1 MAKKVIMGVLASI
14 LLGAIALFAA
24 EKAAQEKKAA
34 ETPKQQERACDQ
46 PALSKVEGPK
56 GGEEL
61 LDQLIAAYKANDR
74 EKMGEI
80 IKKMEQ
86 RREKMRDFA
95 QADGGHRW
103 AHHRMRPEGCG
114 WQMPCGGQPCQRPC
128 CWGGGMGACGQSFSE
143 RPQMRCCG
151 MPCCGQWRQ
160 GPPCGAMGGW
170 GPPACGNR
178 PMCGRGAGT
187 AQDCG
192 QGDRPA
198 CDMPKGDKATVDD
211 PSPESDW

>member
-1 MAKKVIMGVLASI
+1 MAKKVIMGVLASV

-24 EKAAQEKKAA
+24 EKAQEKKAT

-46 PALSKVEGPK
+46 PAQPALECRNRGNKVEGPK

-61 LDQLIAAYKANDR
+61 LDQLITAYKANDR

-80 IKKMEQ
+80 IKKMEH
-86 RREKMRDFA
+86 RREKMREFA
-95 QADGGHRW
+95 QADGGHQW

-114 WQMPCGGQPCQRPC
+114 WQMPCGG
-128 CWGGGMGACGQSFSE
+128 MGACGQSFGE
-143 RPQMRCCG
+143 RPQMRGCG

-160 GPPCGAMGGW
+160 GPPCGW
-170 GPPACGNR
+170 GTPACGNR
-178 PMCGRGAGT
+178 PMCGQRAGP

-192 QGDRPA
+192 QVDKQA
-198 CDMPKGDKATVDD
+198 CDMPKGDKAPVDD